1 MSVDLDNQSSS
12 TVSSDAI
19 TDDEDIV
26 LELRNASVT
35 FDMDRGQSRVLDR
48 VDLQVRRGEVL
59 GVVGESGSGKSMC
72 ASAMIDAVIKPG
84 LLMGEVIY
92 YPQDD
97 EPINLRELSRDEL
110 KKVRW
115 EEIAFLVQAAQ
126 SAFNPTMS
134 IREHFIETLSIH
146 DYDVAEGM
154 DYAREL
160 LEELY
165 LSPTQVLDSHPH
177 ELSGG
182 MKQRALIALS
192 LVLQPEVLIMDEP
205 TSALDLLMQRSIIS
219 LLIKLKEQY
228 DLTLVFVTHDL
239 PIVADIADRI
249 AVMYAFE
256 FVEIGPS
263 RQITHHAGHPYTRAL
278 INSVPSVLA
287 PIEEM
292 RAIEGSSP
300 DPVNVPKGCSYNP
313 RCPLAEPVCSTDD
326 PPFHRIGEEHAA
338 KCFFWEDAAAEIPM
352 TTQLHED
359 Q

>member
-1 MSVDLDNQSSS
+1 MAVDLDEQSAA
-12 TVSSDAI
+12 DASAGVA
-19 TDDEDIV
+19 DDEDVV

-48 VDLQVRRGEVL
+48 VDLTVRRGEVL

-84 LLMGEVIY
+84 VLTGDVIY
-92 YPQDD
+92 HPEGD
-97 EPINLRELSRDEL
+97 EPINLRDLDRDEL
-110 KKVRW
+110 KRVRW

-134 IREHFIETLSIH
+134 IREHFIETLSTH
-146 DYDVAEGM
+146 DYDVGEGM

-165 LSPTQVLDSHPH
+165 LNPTQVLDSHPH

-192 LVLQPEVLIMDEP
+192 LVLRPEVLIMDEP

-219 LLIKLKEQY
+219 LLINLKEQY

-256 FVEIGPS
+256 FVEIGPTD
-263 RQITHHAGHPYTRAL
+263 RITREAGHPYTRAL

-300 DPVNVPKGCSYNP
+300 DPVNVPSGCSYNP

-326 PPFHRIGEEHAA
+326 PEFHPIADEHAA
-338 KCFFWEDAAAEIPM
+338 KCFFWEQAAEEIPM
-352 TTQLHED
+352 TTKLED
-359 Q
+359 DE